1 MKDDLEEKKNC
12 TYIVRCAD
20 GTYYTGWT
28 NNPVKRLADHNRGA
42 GAKYTKPRRPVELVY
57 LESFETPEQARSRE
71 AGLKRLSRK
80 ELLCNLAREILD
92 KNGERRKKN
101 FYWKNTGPS
110 HDKGR
115 LSFKSR
121 PF

>member
-57 LESFETPEQARSRE
+57 LERFETKEQAMSRE
-71 AGLKRLSRK
+71 AGIKRLSRK
-80 ELLCNLAREILD
+80 EKEALIQEYAAQQKAGKKEE
-92 KNGERRKKN
+92 KNGN
-101 FYWKNTGPS
+101 
-110 HDKGR
+110 DQI
-115 LSFKSR
+115 
-121 PF
+121 